1 MQDLTSQLAD
11 QEAKYS
17 SEAAN
22 LRRLN
27 QMMEERDTKG
37 KAIVEGI
44 EKDWEGL
51 GAKAAARELKLRQAL
66 EAEEERSAG
75 LESQLE
81 DMKLVVDR
89 INRGELPMPHHAG
102 TPGSLQDLSTGLA
115 MINRMQKTGKTFTE
129 VYADYVRLQDE
140 FVKKTIENE
149 RLDQALNNIMAE
161 IEERVT
167 ISLQKRKGV

>member
-1 MQDLTSQLAD
+1 
-11 QEAKYS
+11 
-17 SEAAN
+17 
-22 LRRLN
+22 
-27 QMMEERDTKG
+27 
-37 KAIVEGI
+37 
-44 EKDWEGL
+44 
-51 GAKAAARELKLRQAL
+51 
-66 EAEEERSAG
+66 
-75 LESQLE
+75 
-81 DMKLVVDR
+81 
-89 INRGELPMPHHAG
+89 MPHHAG